1 MVPIANKMARLCP
14 EAIGST
20 RFPFI
25 VAQLRSSAVTAMS
38 TSAGQTVIPD
48 SNSDGKPY
56 YCSDVDGK
64 PYYYSDINKVHK
76 PSETSSEPS
85 SREGSV

>member
-25 VAQLRSSAVTAMS
+25 IAQLRSSVVIAMS

-48 SNSDGKPY
+48 SDS
-56 YCSDVDGK
+56 DGK
-64 PYYYSDINKVHK
+64 PYYYSDVDGKPYCYSDINEVYK
-76 PSETSSEPS
+76 PSEPSLEPS
-85 SREGSV
+85 SREGLV